1 MNLARHGKLA
11 WSSTIAV
18 MMISTAAM
26 AQTAESPAVSAINGK
41 LSFEGG
47 AAGTKGVSA
56 GAGLAAGSVTVP
68 VGSSFGL
75 QLDGV
80 AGTYYGGL
88 AAGGGG
94 HLFYRDPTRFLIG
107 PTAGITSLVDATLGQ
122 SGLEGELYL
131 GKFTL
136 AATGGYQWAV
146 ASPNLVPKSG
156 GYGQA
161 EIRFYPIDNLMLTA
175 GVADYAGTWL
185 GVGGVEYQPGFEAMP
200 GASLFVSG
208 FGGGD
213 NSYKITA
220 GIRFHFGAPK
230 TLIKRHREDD
240 PGNFLLNGVTVG
252 TTNPGQIMRTLTPQP
267 IVGGPI

>member
-1 MNLARHGKLA
+1 
-11 WSSTIAV
+11 
-18 MMISTAAM
+18 MMISTVAM
-26 AQTAESPAVSAINGK
+26 AQTAEAPAVSALNGK
-41 LSFEGG
+41 LSLEGG

-56 GAGLAAGSVTVP
+56 GAGLATGSIAVP
-68 VGSSFGL
+68 LGTSFGM

-80 AGTYYGGL
+80 VGTYYGGL
-88 AAGGGG
+88 AGGGGG
-94 HLFYRDPTRFLIG
+94 HVFYRDPTRFLIG
-107 PTAGITSLVDATLGQ
+107 PTAGITSLVGATLGQ

-161 EIRFYPIDNLMLTA
+161 EICYYPIDNLMLTA

-185 GVGGVEYQPGFEAMP
+185 GVGGVEYQPGLESLP
-200 GASLFVSG
+200 GANFFVSG

-220 GIRFHFGAPK
+220 GIRFYFGAPK

-240 PGNFLLNGVTVG
+240 PGTFLLNGVTVG
-252 TTNPGQIMRTLTPQP
+252 TTNPGTVTQSMRPYAVTVDP
-267 IVGGPI
+267 I